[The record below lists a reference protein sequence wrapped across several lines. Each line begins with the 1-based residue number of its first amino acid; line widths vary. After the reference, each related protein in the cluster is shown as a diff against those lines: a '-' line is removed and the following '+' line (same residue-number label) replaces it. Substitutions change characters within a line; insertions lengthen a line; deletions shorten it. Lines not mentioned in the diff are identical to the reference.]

1 MAEESDLERTEPA
14 SQRRLEQARE
24 RGQVPRSPELSSF
37 AVLMAAGGGFLWMGA
52 ALVDAL
58 EGVMRA
64 GLTLDHAATFDAARL
79 GARLYDGA
87 AAALLGFAP
96 WFLLVA
102 AVGILA
108 PTLMSGWLF
117 TFQPLQPDLSRLD
130 PARGLGRIFSR
141 QGVIESGKA
150 LLKIAAVGA
159 AAAWAL
165 WAERAEIAT
174 LLSEP
179 LQPGLAHLGHLLG
192 ATFLIVAGALALI
205 VALDLPL
212 RLWDH
217 GRQLRMSRD
226 EVRAELKET
235 EGDPLVKARIRA
247 LQREMTR
254 RRMMLEEVPRADA
267 VVTDPGR
274 CAVALR
280 YAEDTMRTPRVV
292 ARGALRVAERIVDL
306 ARANDVPVLSAPALA
321 RALLAHAAVGR
332 DIPAPLYDAVA
343 DVLAWVYQL
352 RRFRTA
358 GGERPREPGALPVPP
373 ELDPGR
379 FSDAEETSR

>member
-24 RGQVPRSPELSSF
+24 GGQVPRSAELSTF
-37 AVLMAAGGGFLWMGA
+37 AVLMAAGGGFVWMGA
-52 ALVDAL
+52 ALVETLA
-58 EGVMRA
+58 EVMRA
-64 GLTLDHAATFDAARL
+64 GLTLDHAAAFDVARL
-79 GARLYDGA
+79 GARFYDGA

-108 PTLMSGWLF
+108 PTLIGGWLF
-117 TFQPLQPDLSRLD
+117 TFRPLQPDLSRLG
-130 PARGLGRIFSR
+130 PARGVGRMFSR
-141 QGVIESGKA
+141 HGLIESGKA
-150 LLKIAAVGA
+150 LLKIAAIGA
-159 AAAWAL
+159 VAASAVWAD
-165 WAERAEIAT
+165 RAEIAT

-179 LQPGLAHLGHLLG
+179 LQPGLAHLGRLLG

-205 VALDLPL
+205 AALDVPL
-212 RLWDH
+212 RLWAH
-217 GRQLRMSRD
+217 ARQLRMSRD
-226 EVRAELKET
+226 EVRAELRET
-235 EGDPLVKARIRA
+235 EGDPLVKVRIRA

-280 YAEDTMRTPRVV
+280 YAEDTMRTPQVV

-306 ARANDVPVLSAPALA
+306 ARANDVPVLDAPALA
-321 RALLAHAAVGR
+321 RALLARAAVGR
-332 DIPAPLYDAVA
+332 DVPAPLYDAVA

-352 RRFRTA
+352 RRFRTT
-358 GGERPREPGALPVPP
+358 GGERPREPGALQVPP
-373 ELDPGR
+373 ELDPGTA
-379 FSDAEETSR
+379 STGA

>member
-24 RGQVPRSPELSSF
+24 HGQVSRSPELSSF

-52 ALVDAL
+52 ALVDTL

-64 GLTLDHAATFDAARL
+64 GLTLDHAAAFDPAQI

-87 AAALLGFAP
+87 ASALLGFAP

-102 AVGILA
+102 AVAILA

-117 TFQPLQPDLSRLD
+117 TFRSLQPDVSRLD
-130 PARGLGRIFSR
+130 PVRGLGRIFSR
-141 QGVIESGKA
+141 YGLIESGKA
-150 LLKIAAVGA
+150 LLKIALVGA
-159 AAAWAL
+159 AAAWAM
-165 WAERAEIAT
+165 WSERAEIAA

-179 LQPGLAHLGHLLG
+179 LQPSLAHLGRLLG
-192 ATFLIVAGALALI
+192 VTFLIVAGALALI

-217 GRQLRMSRD
+217 ARRLRMSQD

-235 EGDPLVKARIRA
+235 EGDPLVKVRIRA
-247 LQREMTR
+247 LQREMAR
-254 RRMMLEEVPRADA
+254 RRMMLEEVPRADV

-280 YAEDTMRTPRVV
+280 YAEDTRRTPRVV

-306 ARANDVPVLSAPALA
+306 ARAYDVPVLSAPALA
-321 RALLAHAAVGR
+321 RALLAHAPVGR
-332 DIPAPLYDAVA
+332 DIPASLYDPVA
-343 DVLAWVYQL
+343 EVLAWVYGL
-352 RRFRTA
+352 RRFRTS
-358 GGERPREPGALPVPP
+358 GGERPREPGALTVPP
-373 ELDPGR
+373 ELDPGAA
-379 FSDAEETSR
+379 SAGV